1 MDLEKFLG
9 GQPNIVG
16 IKVAQLN
23 VLLELQL
30 RTSLVISQVLVK
42 SANTRVSK
50 SRLGGTLLLPPL
62 NPPMCYSIQLMD
74 VYICQPIYPHYLGLM
89 HM

>member
-1 MDLEKFLG
+1 MLEVHTQTSCQTSRKPFASVSKLQAWADLEKILGG

-30 RTSLVISQVLVK
+30 RTSLMISQIPV
-42 SANTRVSK
+42 
-50 SRLGGTLLLPPL
+50 
-62 NPPMCYSIQLMD
+62 
-74 VYICQPIYPHYLGLM
+74 
-89 HM
+89 